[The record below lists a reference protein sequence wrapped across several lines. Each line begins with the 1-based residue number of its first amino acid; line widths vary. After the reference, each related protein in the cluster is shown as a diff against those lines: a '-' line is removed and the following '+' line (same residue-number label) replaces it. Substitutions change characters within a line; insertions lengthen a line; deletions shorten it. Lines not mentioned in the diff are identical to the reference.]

1 MRSPIVQRLQY
12 TGYSLLSSEYGDS
25 PVRKAPAPRT
35 SPPRSPPTLPS
46 PVIRSRPQN
55 SPLYYRRVGSPDIS
69 PVPINAR
76 QERLQQPQKTKRTR
90 ASAATAAAP
99 PCSESRVASATS
111 AAEAYYQLHR
121 DWLSRTEMEKVETS
135 LVEREAYRAKKLAFE
150 AQAEAF
156 KAQAAYW
163 RKKTESEFPITTN
176 SQNNKDKVFILLMI
190 IFPFF
195 PIFLT
200 NRLIKMKKLQMSYI
214 WLFGVEVKNA

>member
-1 MRSPIVQRLQY
+1 MINLKWNFFQQHLLQ
-12 TGYSLLSSEYGDS
+12 L
-25 PVRKAPAPRT
+25 R
-35 SPPRSPPTLPS
+35 
-46 PVIRSRPQN
+46 
-55 SPLYYRRVGSPDIS
+55 
-69 PVPINAR
+69 
-76 QERLQQPQKTKRTR
+76 
-90 ASAATAAAP
+90 
-99 PCSESRVASATS
+99 
-111 AAEAYYQLHR
+111 R

-135 LVEREAYRAKKLAFE
+135 LVEREAYRAQKLAFE

-200 NRLIKMKKLQMSYI
+200 NRLISTMFNPLLPKAFFHQNWLKSGKLEGNFSEKLLTLYS
-214 WLFGVEVKNA
+214 L